1 MSRTLIRQVSRRA
14 VLARW
19 LAVAAAA
26 LTAVALVVMAVPGA
40 AGPAAAAQSPLPPL
54 NTQALAQAIAGLP
67 SSQQAAAVVTVT
79 GRSGSWSG
87 TSGLADLA
95 TGDPATAADEVRIGS
110 ISKTFIATV
119 VLQLAAQHRISLD
132 QPAQQYL
139 PGLLRQDDQPI
150 TIAELLNHTSGLG
163 PVDGTVNTGDP
174 QWFLANRL
182 GTYTTSQLLGPV
194 LQEPL
199 IFLPGTRQ
207 QYNGVNY
214 IVLAML
220 IQKVTGHGYAQEI
233 ERRIL
238 RPLSMDH
245 TYIPATDPTMPSPS
259 LHGYY
264 QLGAGAPLTDI
275 SAQSPTLFGAQGAMI
290 STTGDLDRFITALFR
305 GRLLPPAEL
314 ADMFTIPATASGTVR
329 YGMGMLAYTFPDGVT
344 VWGHTGETPG
354 YASGVFATRDLA
366 RTLAY
371 AITPVGPAS
380 GSQVLA
386 AELRIAQAA
395 YDPPAIPG

>member
-1 MSRTLIRQVSRRA
+1 MNLTLIRQVPRRA
-14 VLARW
+14 VIARW
-19 LAVAAAA
+19 LAVTAVGF
-26 LTAVALVVMAVPGA
+26 TAVAFVVMAVPGA
-40 AGPAAAAQSPLPPL
+40 AGPAAAAQPPLPPL

-95 TGDPATAADEVRIGS
+95 TGDPATAAGEVRIGS

-119 VLQLAAQHRISLD
+119 VLQLVAQHQISLD
-132 QPAQQYL
+132 QPVQQYL
-139 PGLLRQDDQPI
+139 PGLLRQDDPPI
-150 TIAELLNHTSGLG
+150 TIAELLDHTSGLG
-163 PVDGTVNTGDP
+163 PADGTVNTGDP

-182 GTYTTSQLLGPV
+182 GTYTTGQLLGPV
-194 LQEPL
+194 LRQPL
-199 IFLPGTRQ
+199 IFPPGTRQ

-220 IQKVTGHGYAQEI
+220 IQKVTGHGYALEI

-238 RPLSMDH
+238 RPLGMDH
-245 TYIPATDPTMPSPS
+245 TYIPATNPAMPSPY

-264 QLGAGAPLTDI
+264 QQGAGEPLTDI
-275 SAQSPTLFGAQGAMI
+275 SGQSPTLFGAQGAMI

-314 ADMFTIPATASGTVR
+314 DDMFTIPAAASGTIR
-329 YGMGMLAYTFPDGVT
+329 YGMGLLAYTLPNGVT
-344 VWGHTGETPG
+344 LWGHTGETPG

-366 RTLAY
+366 RTLVY

-386 AELRIAQAA
+386 AELRIARAA
-395 YDPPAIPG
+395 YDPPPTVG

>member
-1 MSRTLIRQVSRRA
+1 MNLTDIRPASRRA
-14 VLARW
+14 VIARW
-19 LAVAAAA
+19 LAV
-26 LTAVALVVMAVPGA
+26 TAVAFTAVAFVVMAVPGA
-40 AGPAAAAQSPLPPL
+40 AAADQSPLPPL
-54 NTQALAQAIAGLP
+54 STQALAQAIAGLP

-87 TSGLADLA
+87 TSGQADLA

-119 VLQLAAQHRISLD
+119 VLQLVVKHRISLD
-132 QPAQQYL
+132 QPVQEYL
-139 PGLLRQDDQPI
+139 PGLLRQGDPPI

-163 PVDGTVNTGDP
+163 PADGTVNTGDP

-194 LQEPL
+194 LQQPL
-199 IFLPGTRQ
+199 IFPPGTQQ

-220 IQKVTGHGYAQEI
+220 IQKVTGHGYAHEI
-233 ERRIL
+233 EQRIL
-238 RPLSMDH
+238 RPLGMDH
-245 TYIPATDPTMPSPS
+245 TYIPATSPAAPSPY

-264 QLGAGAPLTDI
+264 QQGSGEPLADI
-275 SAQSPTLFGAQGAMI
+275 SGQSPTLFGAQGAMI

-305 GRLLPPAEL
+305 GKLLPPAEL
-314 ADMFTIPATASGTVR
+314 DDMFTIPAAASGTTR
-329 YGMGMLAYTFPDGVT
+329 YGMGLLAYTLPTGVT

-354 YASGVFATRDLA
+354 YATGVFATRDLA
-366 RTLAY
+366 RTLVY
-371 AITPVGPAS
+371 AITPVGPAP

-395 YDPPAIPG
+395 YDPSPTTG